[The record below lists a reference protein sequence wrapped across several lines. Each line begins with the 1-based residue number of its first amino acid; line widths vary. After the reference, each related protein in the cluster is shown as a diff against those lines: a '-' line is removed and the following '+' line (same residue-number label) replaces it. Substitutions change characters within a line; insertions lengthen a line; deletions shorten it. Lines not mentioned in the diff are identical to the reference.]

1 MGGNMS
7 HKATNWAISQRGLKP
22 ATKLVLWHLCDR
34 HHPDH
39 GCFPSQE
46 TLAHDCEMSR
56 ASVNVHLDKLE
67 KAGLIRRIQRTNKK
81 QQRKISTLYLF
92 PFDEG
97 FQPEQKAAETQKPCP
112 DSGHGAVSRKT
123 QKPCPENGK
132 SRVQNLDINPVREPL
147 KNPARETDGDG
158 LSLIA
163 LFWID
168 RIEASTSGRP
178 AGVEAISPDVRRQIA
193 GSGLLTA
200 EQLTAAGLAG

>member
-1 MGGNMS
+1 MS
-7 HKATNWAISQRGLKP
+7 HTATNWAISQRGLKP
-22 ATKLVLWHLCDR
+22 ATKLVLWQLCDR

-92 PFDEG
+92 PFDPG
-97 FQPEQKAAETQKPCP
+97 FEAGVNTEKTPKPCP
-112 DSGHGAVSRKT
+112 ETGHGAVSRKT

-132 SRVQNLDINPVREPL
+132 SRVQKLDINPVREPINNL
-147 KNPARETDGDG
+147 GPNFGDDGI
-158 LSLIA
+158 SPIA
-163 LFWID
+163 QFWID
-168 RIEASTSGRP
+168 LIEVSISGRP
-178 AGVEAISPDVRRQIA
+178 AGAEAISPDVARQIRSA
-193 GSGLLTA
+193 GLLTDQ
-200 EQLTAAGLAG
+200 QLNAAGIAG

>member
-1 MGGNMS
+1 
-7 HKATNWAISQRGLKP
+7 
-22 ATKLVLWHLCDR
+22 
-34 HHPDH
+34 
-39 GCFPSQE
+39 
-46 TLAHDCEMSR
+46 MSR

-92 PFDEG
+92 PFDGGWEPD
-97 FQPEQKAAETQKPCP
+97 QALEETPKPCP

-147 KNPARETDGDG
+147 KNLARDAAADADCDG
-158 LSLIA
+158 LSPIA

-168 RIEASTSGRP
+168 RIEVSISGKP
-178 AGVEAISPDVRRQIA
+178 AGVEAISTDVRRQIR
-193 GSGLLTA
+193 GSGLLTDQ
-200 EQLTAAGLAG
+200 QLNAAGLTS